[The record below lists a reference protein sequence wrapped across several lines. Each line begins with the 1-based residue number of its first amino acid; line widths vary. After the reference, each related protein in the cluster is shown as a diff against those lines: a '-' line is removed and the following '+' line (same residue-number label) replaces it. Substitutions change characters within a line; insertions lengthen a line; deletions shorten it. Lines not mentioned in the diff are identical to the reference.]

1 MASET
6 TLTNFTINYL
16 TQAQFDALTTKEAN
30 EFYLTPDSSITD
42 ISAGTGLS
50 GGGSSGAITINH
62 SNSVSAKTTQ
72 AFYPI
77 AFDSQGHITS
87 SGTAITPLTEHYTT
101 HLYVGTS
108 NGSANAATSNGS
120 TYLMVLDNST
130 VRDRRKI
137 SGTQNVSVSS
147 DSSGNITI
155 TGPDL
160 SPYLTVHNSYN
171 VSTTGNGNAV
181 TAVSLSGTTFTVTKG
196 STFLTSHQDISGK
209 ADKSATVSTV
219 EYDST
224 NAKITKTINGTKSD
238 VVTIATL
245 KSALGSMPAS
255 DVYSWAKASS
265 KPTYT
270 ASEVGAATS
279 GHTHTTSIATSSDT
293 NQITLAHGTKYA
305 ITAGGT
311 SYVFTMPADNN
322 TTYSA
327 GTGLSLSGTTFNV
340 KLGYTTSGNNR
351 AVKADSNGNLYVEQ
365 KDDNTTYTL
374 SGLGGVGSVSASGT
388 APLTLS
394 ASKSGTTV
402 TITGSISVGTGTNQV
417 AAGNHTH
424 SYAGSDSAG
433 GPANTVKGAY
443 TANGGQQNPNYFGTN
458 KVGFLMMNTTVNG
471 NSQYKDWI
479 IMDCYS
485 GNDVG
490 GGVALGVNRQS
501 LGAYIMRSAAT
512 RTSWAESAELLGTHH
527 LGYTASGK
535 NYPVVLDSS
544 SKKMY
549 VNVPWTDTDT
559 NTTYSA
565 GTGLSLS
572 GTTFSVKLG
581 YTTSGN
587 KRAVQADSSGNL
599 YVEQKDDNTT
609 YTLSGLGGVGTVNAS
624 GTAPLTLSAS
634 KSGTT
639 VSISGSVAEASTSAK
654 GVVTTGTQSFK
665 GDKTFQSNT
674 FRIRNENNDNNQA
687 GSNPW
692 ITQLNL
698 GDGNYVTMTEYKDD
712 HMAIRGSSIV
722 LNTDSAYS
730 VYDATKTYSVGNIV
744 WYNRAYY
751 RCTTAITTAEAWTS
765 GHWTEMPTSGI
776 MANANL
782 NPWKDDTYDLGS
794 SSYRWKKL
802 YAVTFDGNATSATSA
817 TTASKLGTSTVGGS
831 TVPIYLSNGW
841 PNTCSTYAGGTAVT
855 LNGSDKGA
863 STASFYAPTSA
874 GTSGYYLKSNGSG
887 APTWAAFPTDNDT
900 KDTAGSSNK
909 TGTKMYLV
917 AATSQSSNITTYSNS
932 NCYIGTDN
940 CLYSGGSKVLTA
952 HQTITS
958 SMVTTALGYT
968 PYNSTNPSSFTTLQA
983 VYPVGAI
990 YISTVNTNPK
1000 TLFGFGT
1007 WDPIEGQFLLGANST
1022 YTAGSSGGS
1031 PYLQEHTHTL
1041 SHTHTMSHTHGTGIS
1056 TAKYFLVTSTT
1067 GSPGDMGKMTGTGRH
1082 YFWQSDTSND
1092 TYWGHPQNTGDSSA
1106 TNTGAASNT
1115 TTSNHN
1121 QTSGQAGNMPPY
1133 LAVYMWK
1140 RTA

>member
-1 MASET
+1 MAKTDSIKT
-6 TLTNFTINYL
+6 DFYINYL
-16 TQAQFDALTTKEAN
+16 TQAQFDALTTKEADQI
-30 EFYLTPDSSITD
+30 YLTPDASITQ
-42 ISAGTGLS
+42 ITAGDGLS
-50 GGGSSGAITINH
+50 GGGTSGIINLSH
-62 SNSVSAKTTQ
+62 SNSVSAKS
-72 AFYPI
+72 ALALYPI
-77 AFDSQGHITS
+77 TFDAQGHITD
-87 SGTAITPLTEHYTT
+87 SGNAITVPTITLNGSSTT
-101 HLYVGTS
+101 SPSFYAPTSAGTS
-108 NGSANAATSNGS
+108 GYFLKSNG
-120 TYLMVLDNST
+120 
-130 VRDRRKI
+130 
-137 SGTQNVSVSS
+137 
-147 DSSGNITI
+147 
-155 TGPDL
+155 TGAP
-160 SPYLTVHNSYN
+160 TWV
-171 VSTTGNGNAV
+171 
-181 TAVSLSGTTFTVTKG
+181 
-196 STFLTSHQDISGK
+196 
-209 ADKSATVSTV
+209 
-219 EYDST
+219 
-224 NAKITKTINGTKSD
+224 
-238 VVTIATL
+238 
-245 KSALGSMPAS
+245 
-255 DVYSWAKASS
+255 S

-270 ASEVGAATS
+270 ASEVGALPSNHTYTTSIAESTGTNQITLGYGKKYSLTAGGTSYIFTMPSADDTNTWRTIQVNGSDILTGGTNTNKLNLKAGTNISLSNSSGTVTINGPNLSSYALKSEIPTVSYPVTSVNSKTGAVSLTYSDVGAAAS
-279 GHTHTTSIATSSDT
+279 GHTHTTSIATSSAT

-327 GTGLSLSGTTFNV
+327 GTGLSLSDTTFNV
-340 KLGYTTSGNNR
+340 KLGYTTSGNKR
-351 AVKADSNGNLYVEQ
+351 AVQADSNGNLYVEQ

-402 TITGSISVGTGTNQV
+402 SITGSISVGTGANQV

-485 GNDVG
+485 GTDVG

-501 LGAYIMRSAAT
+501 LGAYIMRSAAA

-863 STASFYAPTSA
+863 LTASFYAPTSA